1 MYSAGVIP
9 ERTAPALP
17 EAALEA
23 AMHLFW
29 EMGYEATSVEM
40 LVARTGLHRAA
51 LYASHGSKGRL
62 YEALLRRYQARVLGP
77 EMEPIAPLEASLE
90 GVKLFFARLGERA
103 EGPEGR
109 LGCLM
114 VQAAA
119 APAPVPPGVARIV
132 EGHRAEL
139 RSRLARALRNAQL
152 RGEASGDVEPGAA
165 ADFLT
170 AARMGLMALARSPAP
185 RTAVRHSAQGILDWL
200 GRARC

>member
-1 MYSAGVIP
+1 MLP

-17 EAALEA
+17 DAALEA
-23 AMHLFW
+23 AMRLFW

-51 LYASHGSKGRL
+51 LYASHRSKGRL
-62 YEALLRRYQARVLGP
+62 YEALLRRYQAQVLGP

-119 APAPVPPGVARIV
+119 GPTPPGVARIV

-152 RGEASGDVEPGAA
+152 RGEVSGDVEPGAA

-185 RTAVRHSAQGILDWL
+185 RTAVRHSAQGVLDWL
-200 GRARC
+200 GRAG